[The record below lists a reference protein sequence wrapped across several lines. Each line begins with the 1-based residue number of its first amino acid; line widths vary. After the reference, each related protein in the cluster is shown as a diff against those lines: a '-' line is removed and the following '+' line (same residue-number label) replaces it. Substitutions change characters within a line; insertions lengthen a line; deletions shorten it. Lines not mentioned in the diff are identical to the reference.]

1 MPNQNLETVG
11 DFVRRIRTEKNMSCE
26 DVSKRSARK
35 EQRISGSY
43 INRIENNPALKPT
56 ADRLK
61 ALADGLGVPAQEVFA
76 RAVGFALGGESS
88 EEIELLARFRELSP
102 ERRDDLLSLVDL
114 WYQKD
119 RCPKSALTIMACPI
133 SHDY

>member
-43 INRIENNPALKPT
+43 INRIENNPHLRPSV
-56 ADRLK
+56 DRLR
-61 ALADGLGVPAQEVFA
+61 ALAYGLGIPVE
-76 RAVGFALGGESS
+76 
-88 EEIELLARFRELSP
+88 ELLARAAGLVPSDSDSNDVFRLVARFRALSA
-102 ERRDDLLSLVDL
+102 ERKDDVLRIVDA

-119 RCPKSALTIMACPI
+119 QT
-133 SHDY
+133 